1 MRLDEYLGTVSEQI
15 RYIKI
20 RSSVTE
26 ELKNHILDQAED
38 YEQCGALPEEAM
50 ARAIRDMGDPVETG
64 AALDRIHRPQMDFGI
79 LGIIGAISLLCI
91 AFFYLMSR
99 QISAQTMLPWH
110 RQAMFICVGFAL
122 MLIVY
127 RMDYSIL
134 ERFGWKPAV
143 LFFTLFVLGWCL
155 FSRSVNGSRDWLFPG
170 GFMISVSEAMLLYV
184 PLFGAAL
191 YSFRRDGYIVL
202 AKALPMILLPVFFV
216 WQTAALSSAL
226 ILFCSLFVL
235 LIFAVASDWYAVNK
249 KWLVG
254 SLTGIVLL
262 TPAALLGTLY
272 FFGKSYQTERIQA
285 FFSASERGD
294 SIVSLAR
301 HIQETSALI
310 GNSQQ
315 SIELVANGPTT
326 DFLTDYVLVS
336 MCSIYGILL
345 TIAIV
350 AALLL
355 MILKSFHISIHQKN
369 QLGRIVGVGC
379 GLVFLVKTLGC
390 VLVNL
395 RLIPY
400 VSISM
405 PFLSYGGSGTL
416 VSYIL
421 LGLVLSI
428 YRYKNILPEKK
439 ISRSICE

>member
-1 MRLDEYLGTVSEQI
+1 MRLDEYLESVSEQI
-15 RYIKI
+15 RCTKM
-20 RSSVTE
+20 RSSVTD

-38 YEQCGALPEEAM
+38 YEQCGALPEEALE
-50 ARAIRDMGDPVETG
+50 RAIRDMGDPVETG
-64 AALDRIHRPQMDFGI
+64 VALDRIHRPQMNFGI
-79 LGIIGAISLLCI
+79 LGLIGIISLLCI
-91 AFFYLMSR
+91 GFFYLMSR

-127 RMDYSIL
+127 RLDYSIL

-143 LFFTLFVLGWCL
+143 LFFTLFVLGWYL
-155 FSRSVNGSRDWLFPG
+155 FSRPVNGASHYIFPG

-191 YSFRRDGYIVL
+191 YSFRKDGYLVL
-202 AKALPMILLPVFFV
+202 AKVLPLILLPVLFL
-216 WQTAALSSAL
+216 WQTPDLSAAM
-226 ILFCSLFVL
+226 ILFCSLL
-235 LIFAVASDWYAVNK
+235 LLFLFAVANDWYTINRTWVI
-249 KWLVG
+249 
-254 SLTGIVLL
+254 GISAGILFL
-262 TPAALLGTLY
+262 TPAALLGGIF
-272 FFGKSYQTERIQA
+272 FFGSSYQTERIRA
-285 FFSASERGD
+285 FFNPGSDADYIVRLVKRIQESSALMGSSER
-294 SIVSLAR
+294 SV
-301 HIQETSALI
+301 ALF
-310 GNSQQ
+310 
-315 SIELVANGPTT
+315 ANGPSS

-345 TIAIV
+345 TIAII
-350 AALLL
+350 AALFLI
-355 MILKSFHISIHQKN
+355 ILKIFHISINQKN
-369 QLGRIVGVGC
+369 QLGRIIGVGC

-428 YRYKNILPEKK
+428 YRYKNILPDKK
-439 ISRSICE
+439 TTHSVCE